1 MGSRF
6 AANTRFSGRSM
17 PLCLIGTAT
26 TMPCG
31 TTARGIGFHL
41 VKCVGSV
48 SMTDRLS
55 LTFTRLRKDTA
66 GIEKYLSA
74 ISRLLMS
81 SLFIWDGVLQ
91 LRNPA
96 STAQYFARVHVP
108 MPDLAIWISI
118 PLHLFGGL
126 ALLLGFR
133 TRWAA
138 ALLALICLAT
148 ALGVHLPEG
157 DADNMIHFYKNLVM
171 AGGFLYVVAYG
182 PGGISID

>member
-1 MGSRF
+1 MTDQL
-6 AANTRFSGRSM
+6 AITE
-17 PLCLIGTAT
+17 
-26 TMPCG
+26 
-31 TTARGIGFHL
+31 TAR
-41 VKCVGSV
+41 
-48 SMTDRLS
+48 
-55 LTFTRLRKDTA
+55 
-66 GIEKYLSA
+66 IEKYLSA

-157 DADNMIHFYKNLVM
+157 DADFATTN
-171 AGGFLYVVAYG
+171 VVHARTTAAVRSM
-182 PGGISID
+182 PTRDDARQHAE